1 MKFESLPH
9 CLSLRGSNQYEAVL
23 SRFGDSS
30 LARSV
35 IFILFDQRLDI
46 SSVLCLELFIRWFL
60 KLSQIPEVTEVPS
73 FSGEALSYLQ
83 GLIDGFTIS
92 DALEVKNIEKVTNH
106 DVKAVEYFLK
116 QKCQSHPEIAK
127 VLEFFHFVCTSE
139 DINNLAHA
147 LMLKEALNTVIF
159 PVMDEV
165 IKAVCDMA
173 KANAHVPM
181 FSRTHGQWQTLVNVM
196 NSYGRIF
203 ILYRLLTGAIL
214 AHELMRGW
222 LRLKV
227 GAANTTWDSRASP
240 EDMEKMW
247 NHPITIL
254 CALAEIVSMRFVN
267 GVGPCLG
274 IMGIDYPTA
283 CWLYKYVNSRAQT
296 ECLF

>member
-9 CLSLRGSNQYEAVL
+9 SLSLRGSNQYEAVL

-35 IFILFDQRLDI
+35 IFVFFDQSFAYCSAQI
-46 SSVLCLELFIRWFL
+46 TIRWFL

-181 FSRTHGQWQTLVNVM
+181 FSRTHGQRDLTDSTVLRNMGEGLGHSLLAYRSALQGISKLQVN
-196 NSYGRIF
+196 
-203 ILYRLLTGAIL
+203 
-214 AHELMRGW
+214 E
-222 LRLKV
+222 
-227 GAANTTWDSRASP
+227 ASLF
-240 EDMEKMW
+240 EDLNESW
-247 NHPITIL
+247 EV
-254 CALAEIVSMRFVN
+254 LAEPIQTAGNGGRMVSFTSWIWLLALWCGHQYSTGCILSSFVVVD
-267 GVGPCLG
+267 GSSGT
-274 IMGIDYPTA
+274 IM
-283 CWLYKYVNSRAQT
+283 
-296 ECLF
+296 